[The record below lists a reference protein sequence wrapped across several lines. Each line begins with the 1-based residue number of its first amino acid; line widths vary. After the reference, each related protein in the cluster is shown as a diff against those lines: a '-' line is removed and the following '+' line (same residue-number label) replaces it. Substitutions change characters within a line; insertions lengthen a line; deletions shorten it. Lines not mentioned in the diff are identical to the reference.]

1 MDKVLAQGD
10 KNLEYIIET
19 LTLETSV
26 NNLKAKTFILKT
38 GHTFGINQ
46 QVSGEKIC
54 TNKQEDYRER
64 IMRYFSLLQIY

>member
-1 MDKVLAQGD
+1 MDKVLAQGN
-10 KNLEYIIET
+10 KNLEYVIES

-26 NNLKAKTFILKT
+26 NDRKAKTFILKT
-38 GHTFGINQ
+38 GHAFGINQ

-54 TNKQEDYRER
+54 TNKKEDYRER